1 MDNPYETKKDYV
13 AYVGEKKYGYNDYS
27 EEWRDLDEME
37 LYVEGYHLI
46 LCSVTISAYN
56 SANVG
61 FRLSTL
67 PPMRE
72 KTDNRIPVHFSTEP
86 HNISDENLTTWSFH
100 VVAYCRGLVKLQV
113 LISDSRGGYKGFI
126 WVNRIH
132 SDANPGNNNIFVHK
146 TICTMSAIPLCGA
159 IEEKNNTTAPQPI
172 GRSAFIPRA
181 EEDIKKAVPK
191 NPDKKPPTGSTSKL

>member
-1 MDNPYETKKDYV
+1 MENPYETKKDYV
-13 AYVGEKKYGYNDYS
+13 AYSGENLPPQTVDK
-27 EEWRDLDEME
+27 WLDLDEME

-46 LCSVTISAYN
+46 LCSVTISAFN

-72 KTDNRIPVHFSTEP
+72 KTDKRIPVHFSTEP
-86 HNISDENLTTWSFH
+86 YNMSFENLTTWSFH

-113 LISDSRGGYKGFI
+113 LMSDNRGSGYEGFI
-126 WVNRIH
+126 WVNRING
-132 SDANPGNNNIFVHK
+132 DDDPGNNNIFVHK

-159 IEEKNNTTAPQPI
+159 IEQKNNTTPPQPI
-172 GRSAFIPRA
+172 GRRAFMPRA
-181 EEDIKKAVPK
+181 EEDIKKPVPK
-191 NPDKKPPTGSTSKL
+191 NPDKKPPTGGTSKL

>member
-1 MDNPYETKKDYV
+1 MENPYETKKDYV
-13 AYVGEKKYGYNDYS
+13 AYSGEKNYGYNDPDKWLDL
-27 EEWRDLDEME
+27 EEMDLC
-37 LYVEGYHLI
+37 VEGYHLI
-46 LCSVTISAYN
+46 LCSVTISACN

-72 KTDNRIPVHFSTEP
+72 KTDKRIPVHFSTEP
-86 HNISDENLTTWSFH
+86 YNRPPYENLTTWSFH

-113 LISDSRGGYKGFI
+113 LISDTRGGHQSFI

-132 SDANPGNNNIFVHK
+132 SDNPGNNNIFVHK

-159 IEEKNNTTAPQPI
+159 IEQKNNTTAPQPI
-172 GRSAFIPRA
+172 GRRAFIPRV
-181 EEDIKKAVPK
+181 EEDIKKPVPK
-191 NPDKKPPTGSTSKL
+191 NPIDCEKKVNL

>member
-1 MDNPYETKKDYV
+1 MENPYESKKDYV
-13 AYVGEKKYGYNDYS
+13 AYSGEKSYGYHYPDKWLDL
-27 EEWRDLDEME
+27 EEMDLC
-37 LYVEGYHLI
+37 VEGYHLI
-46 LCSVTISAYN
+46 LCSVTMSAFN

-72 KTDNRIPVHFSTEP
+72 KTDKRIPVHFSTEP
-86 HNISDENLTTWSFH
+86 HNMSVENLTTWSFH

-113 LISDSRGGYKGFI
+113 LISDERTGYPGYI

-132 SDANPGNNNIFVHK
+132 GNDDPGNNNIFVHK

-172 GRSAFIPRA
+172 GRSAFIPRV
-181 EEDIKKAVPK
+181 EEDIKKPVPK
-191 NPDKKPPTGSTSKL
+191 NPDKKPPTGGTSRL